1 VIEVLDSAPVFSV
14 PVWRLLLWAADYY
27 HHAIGD
33 VLFNAIPVP
42 LRQGKPASAAVQ
54 WFWFATEQGQAVD
67 LNSLKRSPKQQQALA
82 ALRQGRIWRH
92 QVAELEFNDAALQH
106 YARKGW
112 QSSTVRSPRIMT
124 GGMAFPSAASV
135 CGLIPNKLRQWG
147 DSQRGGSILS
157 LAAGRCNRFW
167 QNRSLSQRTGKCAGT
182 GETGAGDGAGNR
194 PDAADHRPF
203 S

>member
-1 VIEVLDSAPVFSV
+1 
-14 PVWRLLLWAADYY
+14 
-27 HHAIGD
+27 
-33 VLFNAIPVP
+33 VLFNAIPVL

-92 QVAELEFNDAALQH
+92 QVAELEFNDAALQ
-106 YARKGW
+106 ALRTKGLAELN
-112 QSSTVRSPRIMT
+112 SESPRIMT

-135 CGLIPNKLRQWG
+135 CGLIPNRPPQWERFTARRIN
-147 DSQRGGSILS
+147 SR
-157 LAAGRCNRFW
+157 LAAGGCNRFR
-167 QNRSLSQRTGKCAGT
+167 QNRSLSQRTGECAGT